1 MMISTPLLPFGT
13 AVSGL
18 DIKLIASSAAHSLFE
33 ELTRLVAASRVVVF
47 RNQTLDDA
55 DFVQFLNGF
64 GAMTFTE
71 GETPVEGAPDLN
83 IVSNVGRLTPAR
95 SVFHTDTSYVLRPP
109 AFTALRP
116 VLLPATGGDTL
127 FSDQVGAAARLPEK
141 VRQFL
146 IGRTVLHQATG
157 LDGQSQST
165 RQPLLRRHSITGE
178 TALYLS
184 TPKRCSE
191 LLGVDAPTSVRI
203 ISALYRHSTKGSLLY
218 RHQWKAGDVLI
229 WDNRVSMH
237 RADHENT
244 TYDRVLHRGMV
255 GGEVPLMA

>member
-1 MMISTPLLPFGT
+1 MNSAPLLPFGT

-18 DIKLIASSAAHSLFE
+18 DIKRIAGVAAHASFE

-47 RNQTLDDA
+47 RDQTLDDA
-55 DFVQFLNGF
+55 DFVRFLKGF

-71 GETPVEGAPDLN
+71 GETPVDGAPDLN
-83 IVSNVGRLTPAR
+83 IVTNVGRLTPAR
-95 SVFHTDTSYVLRPP
+95 SVFHTDTSYMLRPP

-127 FSDQVGAAARLPEK
+127 FSDQVAAAARLPEK

-146 IGRTVLHQATG
+146 TGRTVLHQATG
-157 LDGQSQST
+157 LDGQSQTT
-165 RQPLLRRHSITGE
+165 RQPLLRRNPITGE

-184 TPKRCSE
+184 TLKRCSE
-191 LLGVDAPTSVRI
+191 LSGVDARTSLRI
-203 ISALYRHSTKGSLLY
+203 ISALYRHSTKGSTLY

-244 TYDRVLHRGMV
+244 LHDRVLHRGMV